1 MLPTHRNFAAT
12 VLTAA
17 LIAGPIVGANPL
29 GAEAAGG
36 GPVMHGPAVL
46 GAGGVR
52 SPRALP
58 SRSEVEASHARGRI
72 LVIPTVGLRAPLLA
86 GAVEE
91 GRLDRSGI
99 EVLDVP
105 DVATAIAAYRGQPQ
119 VVSVEAD
126 RPARIAAAP
135 NDHLY
140 GAQWTL
146 HPSSGPTAPSPFTLN
161 WEAVHPALQA
171 DGVTVA
177 VLDTGYRTGG
187 TDQVANLRLDL
198 ARNFVNPAADTSDD
212 NGHGT
217 FVTNIIAEATDNA
230 IGAAGIAPHAN
241 IVPVKVLA
249 SDGTG
254 DLSVVARGINY
265 AASIGAQVINLSL
278 AGDQSPALCQAVTAA
293 VRTAVVVAAS
303 GNDATASTS
312 RPIAYPAAC
321 PGALA
326 IGSVAIDGSRPGYAN
341 TGCQMAAVSP
351 GGDDLRRV
359 DPASP
364 QSDWILQQ
372 GYDGTPGDP
381 TFGTFQYF
389 EEEGTSMSSAQ
400 AAGEAALLI
409 GAGASPSR
417 ARRLMLGTARPV
429 SSTQFTPAWGS
440 GALDIAAA
448 VGALGARPW
457 AAPML
462 RGYRIVTAS
471 GRVTGLGDPCQTSAF
486 EGEVTGSLAQAVV
499 GTAAT
504 PSGNGYWL
512 VASDGGIFSF
522 GDAAFHGSTGA
533 MRLNKPIVGM
543 APTPSGDGYWLVA
556 SDGGI
561 FSFGDAAF
569 HGSTGAIVLNKPI
582 VGMTATPSGNG
593 YWLVASDGG
602 IFSFGDAAFHG
613 STGAISLVSPI
624 VGMASTPSGNGYWL
638 VASDGGIFS
647 FGDAAFAGSTGGI
660 RLASAIVGMIAS
672 TDGGGYAL
680 VAADGGIFNFGDAPF
695 FGSAA
700 GATGRVVGI
709 APEPWPGL

>member
-1 MLPTHRNFAAT
+1 MLPTPGKLAAAA
-12 VLTAA
+12 LTAA
-17 LIAGPIVGANPL
+17 LIASPGIGAGPGLAASPGVVTRGAVGPGPL
-29 GAEAAGG
+29 PTRGEAEA
-36 GPVMHGPAVL
+36 
-46 GAGGVR
+46 R
-52 SPRALP
+52 
-58 SRSEVEASHARGRI
+58 HAPGRI
-72 LVIPTVGLRAPLLA
+72 LVVSLAGHGAPLLA

-91 GRLDRSGI
+91 GRLQRSGI
-99 EVLDVP
+99 DVLDVP
-105 DVATAIAAYRGQPQ
+105 DVAAAIAVYRGRPD
-119 VVSVEAD
+119 VASVEAD
-126 RPARIAAAP
+126 RPARVAAAP
-135 NDHLY
+135 DDHLY

-146 HPSSGPTAPSPFTLN
+146 HPSNGPTAPSPFTLN
-161 WEAVHPALQA
+161 WEPVHPAVQG

-187 TDQVANLRLDL
+187 SDQVANLRLDL

-217 FVTNIIAEATDNA
+217 FVTNIIAEATDNGT
-230 IGAAGIAPHAN
+230 GAAGIAPHAT
-241 IVPVKVLA
+241 IVPIKVLA

-254 DLSVVARGINY
+254 DLSVVARGIDY

-293 VRTAVVVAAS
+293 VRTAVVIAAS
-303 GNDATASTS
+303 GNDATSSATK
-312 RPIAYPAAC
+312 PIDYPAAC

-351 GGDDLRRV
+351 GGDDLHRV
-359 DPASP
+359 DPTSP
-364 QSDWILQQ
+364 QSDWVLQQ

-381 TFGTFQYF
+381 AFGTFQYF

-409 GAGASPSR
+409 GAGATPTR

-429 SSTQFTPAWGS
+429 SSTQFTPAWGA
-440 GALDIAAA
+440 GALDIASAI
-448 VGALGARPW
+448 GALGARPW
-457 AAPML
+457 TAPMM
-462 RGYRIVTAS
+462 RGYRIVTTA

-486 EGEVTGSLAQAVV
+486 EGEVTGSLAQPVV
-499 GTAAT
+499 GAAAT
-504 PSGNGYWL
+504 PSG
-512 VASDGGIFSF
+512 A
-522 GDAAFHGSTGA
+522 
-533 MRLNKPIVGM
+533 
-543 APTPSGDGYWLVA
+543 GYWLVA

-582 VGMTATPSGNG
+582 VGMAPTPSGNG

-602 IFSFGDAAFHG
+602 IFSFGDAAFQG
-613 STGAISLVSPI
+613 STGGIVLNKPI
-624 VGMASTPSGNGYWL
+624 VGMAPTPSGNGYWL

-660 RLASAIVGMIAS
+660 RLASPIVGMTAS
-672 TDGGGYAL
+672 TDGGGYVL
-680 VAADGGIFNFGDAPF
+680 VGADGGIFNFGDAPF

-700 GATGRVVGI
+700 GGTGPVVGI